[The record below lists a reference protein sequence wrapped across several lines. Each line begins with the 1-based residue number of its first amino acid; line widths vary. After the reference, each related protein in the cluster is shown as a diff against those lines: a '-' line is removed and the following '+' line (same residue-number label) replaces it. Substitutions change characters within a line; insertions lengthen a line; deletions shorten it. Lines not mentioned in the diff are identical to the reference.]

1 LSACPLVLHL
11 LLLPLSLSFPHHSTR
26 SSFGRRPQQPPS
38 ANPPFSSATVTSVL
52 SISPASPSPFL
63 LPRFPFPNHRS
74 RSQPPPVCV
83 VAFSSFVGRLAA
95 SPASRPPLPHQQCPQ
110 PSQSSTSL
118 MGAPLL
124 SADMS
129 YLGWP
134 PCQLGAAPT
143 WLPMSPSPPALVGHG
158 GPAPLGGSWCAPVPS
173 LTVNLAWGS

>member
-1 LSACPLVLHL
+1 
-11 LLLPLSLSFPHHSTR
+11 
-26 SSFGRRPQQPPS
+26 
-38 ANPPFSSATVTSVL
+38 VL